1 MEHGQVLASSGG
13 RFVNL
18 FLGFLPE
25 WLEWTFLGIM
35 AALLLWFA
43 AVKIRDAVRA

>member
-18 FLGFLPE
+18 LLGLLPE
-25 WLEWTFLGIM
+25 WLEWAFLAVM
-35 AALLLWFA
+35 AALLLWFVA
-43 AVKIRDAVRA
+43 GKIRDAVRA